1 MDEKKSQKK
10 IKILG
15 IAGSLRKDSYN
26 RALLRAAI
34 ELAPDEMEIKI
45 FDNEIFSAI
54 PLYNE
59 DIRIQAVPQPVRIL
73 KQEIQQAD
81 GLIFAIPEYNF
92 SVSGVLKNAI
102 DWVSRPT
109 NESPLN
115 GKPVAIMG
123 ASIGISGTIR
133 AQMHFRQISTT
144 TNMLLVNRPQVYV
157 AKAADKFDSDGCLV
171 DEDAR
176 HFINLL
182 MKELLNWTLKIT
194 NQQSL

>member
-1 MDEKKSQKK
+1 MNAIKTQDK
-10 IKILG
+10 IRILG
-15 IAGSLRKDSYN
+15 IVGSLRKGSYN

-34 ELAPDEMEIKI
+34 ELAPDGMEISI
-45 FDNEIFSAI
+45 FDNEIMSAI

-59 DIRIQAVPQPVRIL
+59 DIRIQAVPKPVRIL
-73 KQEIQQAD
+73 KQEIKQAD

-102 DWVSRPT
+102 DWVSRPP

-123 ASIGISGTIR
+123 ASSGISGTIR
-133 AQMHFRQISTT
+133 AQMHFKQISTA

-157 AKAADKFDSDGCLV
+157 AKAADKFDSDGRLI

-176 HFINLL
+176 HFIGLL
-182 MKELLNWTLKIT
+182 MKELLDWTLKIT
-194 NQQSL
+194 NL

>member
-1 MDEKKSQKK
+1 MSEKKFQKK

-34 ELAPDEMEIKI
+34 ELAPDQMEIAI

-133 AQMHFRQISTT
+133 AQMHFKQIATT

-157 AKAADKFDSDGCLV
+157 AWAADKFDPEGRLM

-176 HFINLL
+176 HFIGLL
-182 MKELLNWTLKIT
+182 MKALLDWTRKIK
-194 NQQSL
+194 NQ

>member
-26 RALLRAAI
+26 RGLLRAAI

-157 AKAADKFDSDGCLV
+157 AKAADKFDSDGRLV

>member
-1 MDEKKSQKK
+1 MIEKKTMEK
-10 IKILG
+10 IRILG
-15 IAGSLRKDSYN
+15 IAGSLRKSSYN

-34 ELAPDEMEIKI
+34 ELAPDEMEIII

-59 DIRIQAVPQPVRIL
+59 DIRIQAVPQPVKIL

-102 DWVSRPT
+102 DWVSRPP

-123 ASIGISGTIR
+123 ASSGISGTIR
-133 AQMHFRQISTT
+133 AQMHFKQISTT
-144 TNMLLVNRPQVYV
+144 TNMLLVNRPQVYI
-157 AKAADKFDSDGCLV
+157 AKAADKFDSDGRLI

-176 HFINLL
+176 HFIGLL
-182 MKELLNWTLKIT
+182 MKELLNWTIKIS
-194 NQQSL
+194 NK

>member
-1 MDEKKSQKK
+1 MNAIKTQDK
-10 IKILG
+10 IRILG
-15 IAGSLRKDSYN
+15 IVGSLRKGSYN

-34 ELAPDEMEIKI
+34 ELAPDGMEISI
-45 FDNEIFSAI
+45 FDNEIMSAI

-59 DIRIQAVPQPVRIL
+59 DIRIQAVPKPVRIL
-73 KQEIQQAD
+73 KQEIKQAD

-102 DWVSRPT
+102 DWVSRPP

-123 ASIGISGTIR
+123 ASSGISGTIR
-133 AQMHFRQISTT
+133 AQMHFKQISTA

-157 AKAADKFDSDGCLV
+157 ANSADKFDSDGRLR

-176 HFINLL
+176 HFIGLL
-182 MKELLNWTLKIT
+182 MKELLDWTLKIT
-194 NQQSL
+194 NL

>member
-1 MDEKKSQKK
+1 MNAIKTQDK
-10 IKILG
+10 IRILG
-15 IAGSLRKDSYN
+15 IVGSLRKGSYN

-34 ELAPDEMEIKI
+34 ELAPDGMEISI
-45 FDNEIFSAI
+45 FDNEIMSAI

-59 DIRIQAVPQPVRIL
+59 DIRIQAVPKPVRIL
-73 KQEIQQAD
+73 KQEIKQAD

-102 DWVSRPT
+102 DWVSRPP

-123 ASIGISGTIR
+123 ASSGISGTIR
-133 AQMHFRQISTT
+133 AQMHFKQISTA
-144 TNMLLVNRPQVYV
+144 TNLLLVNRPQVYV
-157 AKAADKFDSDGCLV
+157 ANSADKFDSDGRLI

-176 HFINLL
+176 HFIGLL
-182 MKELLNWTLKIT
+182 MKELLDWTLKIT
-194 NQQSL
+194 NL

>member
-1 MDEKKSQKK
+1 MNDKRPQKK
-10 IKILG
+10 IRILG
-15 IAGSLRKDSYN
+15 IAGSLRKGSYN

-34 ELAPDEMEIKI
+34 ELAPDEMEITI

-73 KQEIQQAD
+73 KQEIQKAD

-102 DWVSRPT
+102 DWVSRPA

-123 ASIGISGTIR
+123 ASSGIGGTIR
-133 AQMHFRQISTT
+133 AQMHFKQIGTT

-157 AKAADKFDSDGCLV
+157 ARAADKFDLDGRLM
-171 DEDAR
+171 DEEAR
-176 HFINLL
+176 HFIGLL
-182 MKELLNWTLKIT
+182 MKALLDWTRKIT
-194 NQQSL
+194 NQ

>member
-1 MDEKKSQKK
+1 MNDKKPHNK
-10 IKILG
+10 INILG
-15 IAGSLRKDSYN
+15 ITGSLRKGSYN
-26 RALLRAAI
+26 RALLRAAV
-34 ELAPDEMEIKI
+34 ELAPDEMEITI

-59 DIRIQAVPQPVRIL
+59 DIRIQGVPQPVRIL
-73 KQEIQQAD
+73 KHDIQQAD

-109 NESPLN
+109 NKSPLN
-115 GKPVAIMG
+115 GKPAAIMG

-133 AQMHFRQISTT
+133 AQMHFKQIAAT

-157 AKAADKFDSDGCLV
+157 AWAADKFDPDGRLL

-176 HFINLL
+176 HFTGLL
-182 MKELLNWTLKIT
+182 MKALSDWTRKI
-194 NQQSL
+194 NNA

>member
-1 MDEKKSQKK
+1 MNEKKTMEK
-10 IKILG
+10 IRILG
-15 IAGSLRKDSYN
+15 IAGSLRKSSYN

-34 ELAPDEMEIKI
+34 ELAPDEMEIII

-59 DIRIQAVPQPVRIL
+59 DIRIQAVPQPVKIL

-102 DWVSRPT
+102 DWVSRPP

-123 ASIGISGTIR
+123 ASSGISGTIR
-133 AQMHFRQISTT
+133 AQMHFKQISTT
-144 TNMLLVNRPQVYV
+144 TNMLLVNRPQVYI
-157 AKAADKFDSDGCLV
+157 AKAADKFDSDGRLI

-176 HFINLL
+176 HFIGLL
-182 MKELLNWTLKIT
+182 MKELLNWTIKIT
-194 NQQSL
+194 NK